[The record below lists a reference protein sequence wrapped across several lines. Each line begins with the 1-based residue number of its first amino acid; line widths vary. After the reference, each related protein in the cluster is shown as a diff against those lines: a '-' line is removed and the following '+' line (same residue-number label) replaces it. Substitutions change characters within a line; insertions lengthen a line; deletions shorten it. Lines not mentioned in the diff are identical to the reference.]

1 MHTNVLPLFHS
12 YAQVLLLASQ
22 CKDGKHMKASLGIHN
37 ILEVMVMLIQDTPDL
52 LSFGKYNLT
61 SAELERWQQRQ
72 QQQQQYSNSGKK
84 LEEEK

>member
-1 MHTNVLPLFHS
+1 
-12 YAQVLLLASQ
+12 
-22 CKDGKHMKASLGIHN
+22 MKASLGIHN
-37 ILEVMVMLIQDTPDL
+37 ILEVMAMLIQDTPDL

-72 QQQQQYSNSGKK
+72 QQYSNSGKK